1 MAKLFL
7 SNIPYDCRD
16 GELRHWVEASG
27 FHVESVVIIRDLVS
41 GASPSFAYIQLR
53 DSDKEIDAIRTL
65 NGQSLRG
72 RTIQVKTDW
81 RLKRSGSL
89 KS

>member
-27 FHVESVVIIRDLVS
+27 FHVQSVLMIRDLVT
-41 GASPSFAYIQLR
+41 GASPAFAYIQLH
-53 DSDKEIDAIRTL
+53 DTDNEIDAVRIL
-65 NGQSLRG
+65 DGQSLRG

>member
-7 SNIPYDCRD
+7 SNIPYDCGD
-16 GELRHWVEASG
+16 AELRQWVEASG
-27 FHVESVVIIRDLVS
+27 FQVESILMIRDLVT
-41 GASPSFAYIQLR
+41 GASPAFAYIQLH
-53 DSDKEIDAIRTL
+53 DTDNEIDAVRIL
-65 NGQSLRG
+65 DGQSLRG

>member
-7 SNIPYDCRD
+7 SNIPYDCGD
-16 GELRHWVEASG
+16 GELRQWVEASG
-27 FHVESVVIIRDLVS
+27 FHVESILMIRDLVS
-41 GASPSFAYIQLR
+41 GASPAFAYIQLH
-53 DSDKEIDAIRTL
+53 DTDKEIDAVRIL
-65 NGQSLRG
+65 DGQTLRG
-72 RTIQVKTDW
+72 RTIQVKPDW

>member
-7 SNIPYDCRD
+7 SNIPYDCGD
-16 GELRHWVEASG
+16 GELRQWVEASD
-27 FHVESVVIIRDLVS
+27 FHVESILMIRDLVS
-41 GASPSFAYIQLR
+41 GASPAFAYIQLH
-53 DSDKEIDAIRTL
+53 DTDKEIDAVRIL
-65 NGQSLRG
+65 DGQTLRG